1 MDKFDWVLFRRLF
14 AVFSIIGVG
23 LWVILFIGT
32 WQSEEWTSFNLWV
45 SLDRGV
51 AQHRLYRYHG
61 CGFGRSGCNSEEKVD
76 GRGGAV
82 PNGLVPLRTSL
93 RATLPNVTVDRTG
106 LGRATSA

>member
-45 SLDRGV
+45 SLTAALHNIGSTGIT
-51 AQHRLYRYHG
+51 A
-61 CGFGRSGCNSEEKVD
+61 
-76 GRGGAV
+76 AV
-82 PNGLVPLRTSL
+82 LAAVVVIVKR
-93 RATLPNVTVDRTG
+93 R
-106 LGRATSA
+106 